1 VLRHSRLPIALTV
14 AGSDSGGGAGL
25 QADLQT
31 FGALHVHG
39 TCVVTSLTAQNPRG
53 VLGIQAASNRMV
65 ARQLEAVFAELKP
78 AATKTGMLLSAP
90 IIAEVAKWFRRA
102 RGVPLV
108 VDPVM
113 VATSGARLLQ
123 PAAQRTLCREL
134 LPLAT
139 LMTPNLPEAEA
150 LLGRALRDEADLRE
164 AARALTARFGCA
176 TLLKGGHLPGTRE
189 ATDIFYDGRVELRLH
204 APRVRGLRTHGTG
217 CTYAAAITAFLAR
230 GESLISAVRKGKAY
244 ITAAIAGS
252 QRVGRHQVLGWREG

>member
-1 VLRHSRLPIALTV
+1 
-14 AGSDSGGGAGL
+14 
-25 QADLQT
+25 
-31 FGALHVHG
+31 
-39 TCVVTSLTAQNPRG
+39 
-53 VLGIQAASNRMV
+53 
-65 ARQLEAVFAELKP
+65 
-78 AATKTGMLLSAP
+78 
-90 IIAEVAKWFRRA
+90 
-102 RGVPLV
+102 VPLV

-139 LMTPNLPEAEA
+139 LITPNVPEAEA
-150 LLGRALRDEADLRE
+150 LLSGTLRDEDDLRE
-164 AARALTARFGCA
+164 AARALTARFGCS

-252 QRVGRHQVLGWREG
+252 QRVGRHHVLRWREG